1 MTNITRRDF
10 LGHAAAASAAA
21 AIHLGPAVP
30 DQRIPRL
37 TITLKPGTP
46 DERGNINF
54 VDVIER
60 IEKVK
65 ADAGNPLLSLP
76 TAVANVQTV
85 ALSIEHLSA
94 SDDAGSIPLTVR
106 DDQKASET
114 QRRTWLAGRAVD
126 GSIDMQ
132 YRVPITNLPNPLGA
146 APPLELRTEEGAFS
160 GAASTFIVLPETV
173 NLYAFNL
180 HWDLSA
186 LPSGAGGMS
195 SLGVGDLQIDAPQS
209 LGHLKEVL
217 YFFGGMLHRFPAQ
230 PTSRGF
236 FSAWQGTPPFDG
248 EALMRWTEQLHNY
261 YLGFFRPEQLKPF
274 GVLLRR
280 NPINA
285 GGGVEVGNSFIGTF
299 DAHTK
304 VEPLKITVAH
314 EMVHTFV
321 GGLDDSQGEDG
332 SWFSEGTAVYY
343 ERLLPLR
350 AGLLTAD
357 EFLHDLNT
365 TAARY
370 YTDAL
375 NRTPNSEISADF
387 WAETRVRVLPYDRGS
402 LYFSVVDSR
411 VRAASGG
418 KCSLDNLV
426 IAMLDRRRRG
436 LAMNE
441 AAWRAILTKELG
453 PSGTDEFDAMLR
465 GDLILPP
472 SDAFGPCFRRTEKML
487 RRYELGFD
495 PRSLIEPA
503 RIVRGVIPGSAA
515 ERAGLRNGD
524 RILKPVPQDELQG
537 DQTALIHLEVLRDGN
552 QISLS
557 YLPRG
562 EAVEAYQWERV
573 PRIGEA
579 NCALPSTVGEMR

>member
-10 LGHAAAASAAA
+10 LGQAAAASAAA

-85 ALSIEHLSA
+85 ALSIEYLSA

-106 DDQKASET
+106 DDQKAGET

-217 YFFGGMLHRFPAQ
+217 YFFGGMLHRFPAR

-261 YLGFFRPEQLKPF
+261 YLSFFRPEQLKPF

-321 GGLDDSQGEDG
+321 GGSMTPRARMVPG
-332 SWFSEGTAVYY
+332 S
-343 ERLLPLR
+343 LR
-350 AGLLTAD
+350 AQRCTTSDYSLCVPASSQPMSFYTISTLLRLVITPTRSIALLIARSPPISGLKHAYV
-357 EFLHDLNT
+357 FFPT
-365 TAARY
+365 TAAPCIFQLS
-370 YTDAL
+370 T
-375 NRTPNSEISADF
+375 
-387 WAETRVRVLPYDRGS
+387 AECVLHLEESVRSTIWL
-402 LYFSVVDSR
+402 LQ
-411 VRAASGG
+411 
-418 KCSLDNLV
+418 CS
-426 IAMLDRRRRG
+426 IAG
-436 LAMNE
+436 VG
-441 AAWRAILTKELG
+441 AWR
-453 PSGTDEFDAMLR
+453 
-465 GDLILPP
+465 
-472 SDAFGPCFRRTEKML
+472 
-487 RRYELGFD
+487 
-495 PRSLIEPA
+495 
-503 RIVRGVIPGSAA
+503 
-515 ERAGLRNGD
+515 
-524 RILKPVPQDELQG
+524 
-537 DQTALIHLEVLRDGN
+537 
-552 QISLS
+552 
-557 YLPRG
+557 
-562 EAVEAYQWERV
+562 
-573 PRIGEA
+573 
-579 NCALPSTVGEMR
+579 